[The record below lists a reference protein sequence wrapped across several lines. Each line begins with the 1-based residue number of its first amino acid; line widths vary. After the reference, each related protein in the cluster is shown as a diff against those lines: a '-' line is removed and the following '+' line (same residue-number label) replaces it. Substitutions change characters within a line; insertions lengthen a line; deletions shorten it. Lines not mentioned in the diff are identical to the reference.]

1 MQLCRGGGLVLT
13 PPPPRQTTGKSPE
26 LQARLDKLRSKLEQ
40 DKYDAM
46 VSEITI
52 EERAAIAA
60 SEGGLN
66 TYKLQMSFGLHVIV
80 MMFAFY
86 LFGHLA
92 GMALTPNKVYVSLK
106 SQFINTSNDKIYFA

>member
-1 MQLCRGGGLVLT
+1 LQLCRGGGLVLT

>member
-1 MQLCRGGGLVLT
+1 MT
-13 PPPPRQTTGKSPE
+13 PPLARQTTGKSPE
-26 LQARLDKLRSKLEQ
+26 LQAHLDKLRAKLEQ

-46 VSEITI
+46 VAEVTV

-66 TYKLQMSFGLHVIV
+66 TYKQQMSFGLHVIV

-92 GMALTPNKVYVSLK
+92 GMALTPNKVYVGLFSEGLK
-106 SQFINTSNDKIYFA
+106 